1 MGGGLDGWMLLNWS
15 EVEVGR
21 CHWMAGLAWHLHLCI
36 CPDPGWWR
44 LLSFNWISYR
54 CSCCINSAGSFVLTP
69 PIEGAPKQLQ
79 ILGQNC
85 SVVRQVLGNVQL
97 IYLTIKPAGGIP
109 NSPTTVIRRVSTIS
123 LKVRRVSRLINA
135 NYEKRLPS
143 SFSLYKRSSHFDFHI
158 AMESQ
163 GKNTKNKSNKY
174 TKAGKTKAPKRENNG
189 KHFTGLSL
197 SLLPPNRNGPRRSCS
212 FSRLH

>member
-1 MGGGLDGWMLLNWS
+1 MLHKF
-15 EVEVGR
+15 R
-21 CHWMAGLAWHLHLCI
+21 
-36 CPDPGWWR
+36 R
-44 LLSFNWISYR
+44 LLCFDTTNRRGPQAAADPWAKLCGRASSSGER
-54 CSCCINSAGSFVLTP
+54 AAHLP
-69 PIEGAPKQLQ
+69 DHQ
-79 ILGQNC
+79 
-85 SVVRQVLGNVQL
+85 
-97 IYLTIKPAGGIP
+97 AGGW
-109 NSPTTVIRRVSTIS
+109 NSQLPTTVICRVSTIS

-158 AMESQ
+158 ARESQ